1 MPALR
6 YTELRAEGIP
16 ERTISRSWSTKR
28 HATVTWVSD
37 TAAAVPQVRR
47 SRRRKYV
54 IAAIVVLALAVA
66 AWAYV
71 HYEPSISSDRLLDLF
86 GRYGYFVIFVPVL
99 LETAGLPLPG
109 ETTLLLSGVAASTGR
124 IDPWIA
130 IAVGSVA
137 AILGDN
143 IGYAIGR
150 YGGRRVVM
158 RLAHIGRIES
168 SLAWGEQFFA
178 RHGGKTVFFARWIFG
193 LRIFGAWIA
202 GMVHMPW
209 RAFFFYNA
217 AGGITWCAS
226 VIGLGYFFGHSLHA
240 IEKLLGL
247 GGVVAVVS
255 VAVIG
260 LVAWRRFEKSKLHA
274 LEAEDETAPPSAP
287 PAPPA

>member
-1 MPALR
+1 
-6 YTELRAEGIP
+6 
-16 ERTISRSWSTKR
+16 
-28 HATVTWVSD
+28 VSE
-37 TAAAVPQVRR
+37 TAAAAPSAKR
-47 SRRRKYV
+47 SRRRIYV
-54 IAAIVVLALAVA
+54 IAAVVLVA
-66 AWAYV
+66 IAAIVWAYI
-71 HYEPSISSDRLLDLF
+71 HYEPSISSNRLLDLF

-99 LETAGLPLPG
+99 LETAGVPLPG

-130 IAVGSVA
+130 IAVGSTA

-150 YGGRRVVM
+150 YGGRRLVM
-158 RLAHIGRIES
+158 RLAHLGRIES

-209 RAFFFYNA
+209 RVFFFWNA

-226 VIGLGYFFGHSLHA
+226 VIGLGYFFGHSLHV
-240 IEKLLGL
+240 IEKVLGA
-247 GGVVAVVS
+247 GGVIAVVS
-255 VAVIG
+255 VAAVA
-260 LVAWRRFEKSKLHA
+260 LVMWRRFERGKLHQHDGESGA
-274 LEAEDETAPPSAP
+274 APPPPSA
-287 PAPPA
+287 

>member
-1 MPALR
+1 
-6 YTELRAEGIP
+6 
-16 ERTISRSWSTKR
+16 
-28 HATVTWVSD
+28 VSE
-37 TAAAVPQVRR
+37 TAAPAPSAKR
-47 SRRRKYV
+47 SRRLLYLV
-54 IAAIVVLALAVA
+54 AAGVLLAIAVV
-66 AWAYV
+66 AWAYI
-71 HYEPSISSDRLLDLF
+71 HYEPTISSGRLLDLF

-99 LETAGLPLPG
+99 LETAGVPLPG

-124 IDPWIA
+124 IDPRIA
-130 IAVGSVA
+130 IAVGSSA

-150 YGGRRVVM
+150 YGGRRLVM

-209 RAFFFYNA
+209 RVFVVWNA

-226 VIGLGYFFGHSLHA
+226 VIGLGYFFGHSLHV
-240 IEKLLGL
+240 IEKVLGV
-247 GGVVAVVS
+247 GGVIAVVS
-255 VAVIG
+255 VAVVG
-260 LVAWRRFEKSKLHA
+260 LGAWRRFERKKVHGQA
-274 LEAEDETAPPSAP
+274 PAERPPDGRAV
-287 PAPPA
+287 

>member
-1 MPALR
+1 
-6 YTELRAEGIP
+6 
-16 ERTISRSWSTKR
+16 
-28 HATVTWVSD
+28 VSE
-37 TAAAVPQVRR
+37 TAAPAPSAKR
-47 SRRRKYV
+47 SRRLLYLV
-54 IAAIVVLALAVA
+54 AAGVLLAIAVV
-66 AWAYV
+66 AWAYI
-71 HYEPSISSDRLLDLF
+71 HYEPTISSGRLLDLF

-99 LETAGLPLPG
+99 LETAGVPLPG

-130 IAVGSVA
+130 IAVGSSA

-150 YGGRRVVM
+150 YGGRRLVM

-209 RAFFFYNA
+209 RVFVVWNA

-226 VIGLGYFFGHSLHA
+226 VIGLGYFFGHSLHV
-240 IEKLLGL
+240 IEKVLGV
-247 GGVVAVVS
+247 GGVIAVVS
-255 VAVIG
+255 VAVVG
-260 LVAWRRFEKSKLHA
+260 LGAWRRFERKKVHGQA
-274 LEAEDETAPPSAP
+274 PAERPPDGRAV
-287 PAPPA
+287 